1 MFKRILLPT
10 DGSALSRRTVKK
22 GLAFAKSINAT
33 VVGFFAPEDYQA
45 VMYSEYVP
53 PNLLSR
59 KEFEAHAK
67 TVAQKHLGFVER
79 AARAAG
85 VPYEG
90 YYAAA
95 ITPWSAIV
103 EAAKR
108 KKCDVIL
115 MGSHGRSGLT
125 GLLLGSQTT
134 KVLTHTKIPVL
145 VMH

>member
-1 MFKRILLPT
+1 MFKRILIPT
-10 DGSALSRRTVKK
+10 DGSALSRRAVKK
-22 GLAFAKSINAT
+22 GIQFAKSIGAS
-33 VVGFFAPEDYQA
+33 VVGFYSPEDYQT

-67 TVAQKHLGFVER
+67 VVAQKHLTFVER
-79 AARAAG
+79 AAKAAG

-90 YYAAA
+90 FYAASV
-95 ITPWSAIV
+95 TPWSAIV

-108 KKCDVIL
+108 RKCDVIL
-115 MGSHGRSGLT
+115 MGSHGRSGIS
-125 GLLLGSQTT
+125 GFLLGSQTS